1 MAPAYAKLP
10 LLASSFRRYAPSG
23 STLDLTAKQ
32 VSNLIRVAFSG
43 RNRSLKC
50 TYFPAKPRQIL
61 LQVLEAF
68 SFESL
73 CGVFISKAFI
83 CTSALVNGGGP
94 KHPHCQN
101 KAKFLWLRFAA
112 AVGAGCGQEGNHVTG
127 VIHRCYGVLLA
138 QIGRRHA

>member
-73 CGVFISKAFI
+73 CGVFI
-83 CTSALVNGGGP
+83 
-94 KHPHCQN
+94 
-101 KAKFLWLRFAA
+101 LR
-112 AVGAGCGQEGNHVTG
+112 
-127 VIHRCYGVLLA
+127 LLFVPL
-138 QIGRRHA
+138 RW